1 MTEASRICARL
12 GYEFADPGLLER
24 ALTHRSAGSAN
35 NERLEFLGDALL
47 GFVIAEDLYR
57 RRPDLAEGE
66 LSRLR
71 ANLVNRDSLA
81 ALAHGLEI
89 GELLKLGPGEMKS
102 GGHRRKSILA
112 DALEALIGAVFVDGG
127 VDAGI
132 NFIRGL
138 FRARLET
145 LPPVEELK
153 DPKTRL
159 QEYLQGRGLALPEYA
174 VVGVTGKAHDQ
185 RFEIRCEID
194 VLGVAVNAIGSSRR
208 KAEQAAAKSVLELLD
223 GI

>member
-24 ALTHRSAGSAN
+24 SLTHRSAGSTN

-47 GFVIAEDLYR
+47 GFVIAEELYR
-57 RRPDLAEGE
+57 RWPDLDEGE

-81 ALAHGLEI
+81 ALAQGLGL
-89 GELLKLGPGEMKS
+89 GEHLKLGPGEMKS

-112 DALEALIGAVFVDGG
+112 DALEALIGSVYVDGG
-127 VDAGI
+127 VEAGI
-132 NFIRGL
+132 AFVKAL

-145 LPPVEELK
+145 LPPVEQLK

-159 QEYLQGRGLALPEYA
+159 QEFLQGRGLALPEYA
-174 VVGVTGKAHDQ
+174 LVEVTGKAHDQ
-185 RFEIRCEID
+185 RFEIRCQVD
-194 VLGVAVNAIGSSRR
+194 ALGVAISATGTSRR
-208 KAEQAAAKSVLELLD
+208 KAEQAAAKSVLEQLD
-223 GI
+223 GA